1 MSDAGVVLVRRAHV
15 DLLRVTSAGCR
26 SPRR

>member
-1 MSDAGVVLVRRAHV
+1 VSDPGVLLVRRAHV

-26 SPRR
+26 TPRR